1 MHKSVKLSCENGEK
15 RKELRESRAK
25 EETVAVA
32 VEKGLKLKHWRRFWD
47 FGALELSLILRTL
60 AHFRSLS
67 SVHQFS
73 RYPGFNLKLSRVHE
87 YCDTNSS
94 NHPERQLSSV
104 TECFMAMKIIRLFR
118 LYDFMLRRSF
128 WISWMVDAIQNLM
141 GRTGQ
146 LSPGTQRSGSPI
158 TLPWVHKCTATY
170 FSSGNDMSWIAILLS
185 SRSLSLC
192 QPYIF
197 ADCGNRYLTLEVG
210 QMFGFHRWM
219 NGWFDG

>member
-15 RKELRESRAK
+15 RKELRESRAN

-73 RYPGFNLKLSRVHE
+73 RYTGFNLKLSRVHE
-87 YCDTNSS
+87 YRDTNSS

-128 WISWMVDAIQNLM
+128 WIL
-141 GRTGQ
+141 
-146 LSPGTQRSGSPI
+146 
-158 TLPWVHKCTATY
+158 
-170 FSSGNDMSWIAILLS
+170 
-185 SRSLSLC
+185 
-192 QPYIF
+192 
-197 ADCGNRYLTLEVG
+197 
-210 QMFGFHRWM
+210 
-219 NGWFDG
+219 NGWCYPKLNGAHWPIIPWHTEIGVTYYAPMGAQVYSYVLLIREWYELNCDFTFE